1 MSYKIYA
8 GTQSGVDT
16 WVTKACIY
24 DPGDI
29 TDTKKLINP
38 TLTREV
44 GKAGSLEFTLPL
56 GNVAHSA
63 LQKLITVVE
72 VQQDGKQIWQ
82 GRVMDHDQDFLVRQK
97 IYCEGEM
104 AYLNDSGAAP
114 YSARN
119 VSISQFLEWIC
130 DNHNAQVDAYKAFTP
145 GKVEMDIPMIVPY
158 VDGIKVVQVGYS
170 YDSNDGDYI
179 YHWGIVD
186 PVDGKTNIFYEETEI
201 NKASCLSWEI
211 GEEHIANGRI
221 ISRIGSNNFRVRLFA
236 AYVKGKTY
244 DATVEVKKAEIVC
257 GTCNKNFGTYSIYN
271 IERASESK
279 TFKIT
284 EQNGKYS
291 LAINGKTDSRF
302 LFDVKEP
309 TYSFGDGKN
318 FGKTLDILFSHDTH
332 SHLNAFTTVVED
344 EETDIGGFARANTLI
359 KAQRAKDPDTL
370 VIDGGD
376 FSMGTLIQTVFETQA
391 AELRMLGYMGY
402 DVTTFGNHEFDYRS
416 KGLANMLTSARTSGD
431 AVPSIVVCNV
441 DWDAMEAAG
450 LTEGQ
455 QLLKDA
461 FAAYGVQ
468 DYTVVQKGDV
478 RIAVVGVFG
487 KDALSCAPTCEL
499 KFKDPVQA
507 VKATVAE
514 IKSSENVDMIVCVS
528 HSGTWD
534 DPKKS
539 EDELLAKGVPELDLI
554 LSGHTHSRIREP
566 IRHGDTYVV
575 SCGEYGKNLGSL
587 SMAQKADGRWQVT
600 DYQLIPITADIPAD
614 ANTQEVIDRFM
625 DTVDE
630 DYLAQ
635 FGYTK
640 DQVLAENDVVF
651 SNLKDLGKV
660 HTEHNLGDP
669 RGE

>member
-201 NKASCLSWEI
+201 NKASCLSWKI

-309 TYSFGDGKN
+309 TYSFDDGKN
-318 FGKTLDILFSHDTH
+318 CGKTLDILQSE
-332 SHLNAFTTVVED
+332 L
-344 EETDIGGFARANTLI
+344 TD
-359 KAQRAKDPDTL
+359 KY
-370 VIDGGD
+370 GGD
-376 FSMGTLIQTVFETQA
+376 FVIRHWSVNLPFFGKQNYRYLDYMKKITDKNPQTVAFGVNMLDLASYTKAEDIYTRVIAVGARKKTWLFVSWGETITETANDLAAQKLFGIITKVIFIEGIESTPQSLLDA
-391 AELRMLGYMGY
+391 AEEELAKNLRYLNGMT
-402 DVTTFGNHEFDYRS
+402 V
-416 KGLANMLTSARTSGD
+416 K
-431 AVPSIVVCNV
+431 AV
-441 DWDAMEAAG
+441 D
-450 LTEGQ
+450 
-455 QLLKDA
+455 LKDA
-461 FAAYGVQ
+461 GI
-468 DYTVVQKGDV
+468 DV
-478 RIAVVGVFG
+478 SRIAIGKQTHIFSAPHGVDTWLLCSKLVEPLDSPDKKEFTFG
-487 KDALSCAPTCEL
+487 TEFSSISDLQALSAR
-499 KFKDPVQA
+499 
-507 VKATVAE
+507 KATSAYDLSRS
-514 IKSSENVDMIVCVS
+514 IKGYI
-528 HSGTWD
+528 T
-534 DPKKS
+534 
-539 EDELLAKGVPELDLI
+539 
-554 LSGHTHSRIREP
+554 
-566 IRHGDTYVV
+566 
-575 SCGEYGKNLGSL
+575 SL
-587 SMAQKADGRWQVT
+587 
-600 DYQLIPITADIPAD
+600 
-614 ANTQEVIDRFM
+614 
-625 DTVDE
+625 
-630 DYLAQ
+630 
-635 FGYTK
+635 
-640 DQVLAENDVVF
+640 
-651 SNLKDLGKV
+651 
-660 HTEHNLGDP
+660 
-669 RGE
+669 

>member
-318 FGKTLDILFSHDTH
+318 CGKTLDILQSE
-332 SHLNAFTTVVED
+332 L
-344 EETDIGGFARANTLI
+344 TDKYGGYF
-359 KAQRAKDPDTL
+359 
-370 VIDGGD
+370 VIRHGSVNLPFWGKQNYRYLDYMKKITD
-376 FSMGTLIQTVFETQA
+376 KNPQTVAFGVNMLDLASYTKAEDIYTRVIAVGARKKTWLFVSWGETITETANDLAAQELFGIITKVIFIEGIESTPQSLLDA
-391 AELRMLGYMGY
+391 AEEELAKNLRYLNGMT
-402 DVTTFGNHEFDYRS
+402 V
-416 KGLANMLTSARTSGD
+416 K
-431 AVPSIVVCNV
+431 AV
-441 DWDAMEAAG
+441 D
-450 LTEGQ
+450 
-455 QLLKDA
+455 LKDA
-461 FAAYGVQ
+461 GI
-468 DYTVVQKGDV
+468 DV
-478 RIAVVGVFG
+478 SRIAIGKQTHIFSAPHGVDTWLLCSKLVEPLDSPDKKEFTFG
-487 KDALSCAPTCEL
+487 TEFSSISDLQALSAR
-499 KFKDPVQA
+499 
-507 VKATVAE
+507 KATSAYDLSRS
-514 IKSSENVDMIVCVS
+514 IKGYI
-528 HSGTWD
+528 T
-534 DPKKS
+534 
-539 EDELLAKGVPELDLI
+539 
-554 LSGHTHSRIREP
+554 
-566 IRHGDTYVV
+566 
-575 SCGEYGKNLGSL
+575 SL
-587 SMAQKADGRWQVT
+587 
-600 DYQLIPITADIPAD
+600 
-614 ANTQEVIDRFM
+614 
-625 DTVDE
+625 
-630 DYLAQ
+630 
-635 FGYTK
+635 
-640 DQVLAENDVVF
+640 
-651 SNLKDLGKV
+651 
-660 HTEHNLGDP
+660 
-669 RGE
+669 

>member
-318 FGKTLDILFSHDTH
+318 CGKTLDILQSE
-332 SHLNAFTTVVED
+332 L
-344 EETDIGGFARANTLI
+344 TD
-359 KAQRAKDPDTL
+359 KY
-370 VIDGGD
+370 GGD
-376 FSMGTLIQTVFETQA
+376 FVIRHGSVNLPFWGKQNYRYLDYMKKITDKNPQTVAFGVNMLDLASYTKAEDIYTRVIAVGARKKTWLFVSWGETITETANDLAAQKLFGIITKVIFIEGIESTPQSLLDA
-391 AELRMLGYMGY
+391 AEEELAKNLRYLNGMT
-402 DVTTFGNHEFDYRS
+402 V
-416 KGLANMLTSARTSGD
+416 K
-431 AVPSIVVCNV
+431 AV
-441 DWDAMEAAG
+441 D
-450 LTEGQ
+450 
-455 QLLKDA
+455 LKDA
-461 FAAYGVQ
+461 GI
-468 DYTVVQKGDV
+468 DV
-478 RIAVVGVFG
+478 SRIAIGKQTHIFSAPHGVDTWLLCSKLVEPLDSPDKKEFTFG
-487 KDALSCAPTCEL
+487 TEFSSISDLQALSAR
-499 KFKDPVQA
+499 
-507 VKATVAE
+507 KATSAYDLSRS
-514 IKSSENVDMIVCVS
+514 IKGYI
-528 HSGTWD
+528 T
-534 DPKKS
+534 
-539 EDELLAKGVPELDLI
+539 
-554 LSGHTHSRIREP
+554 
-566 IRHGDTYVV
+566 
-575 SCGEYGKNLGSL
+575 SL
-587 SMAQKADGRWQVT
+587 
-600 DYQLIPITADIPAD
+600 
-614 ANTQEVIDRFM
+614 
-625 DTVDE
+625 
-630 DYLAQ
+630 
-635 FGYTK
+635 
-640 DQVLAENDVVF
+640 
-651 SNLKDLGKV
+651 
-660 HTEHNLGDP
+660 
-669 RGE
+669 

>member
-145 GKVEMDIPMIVPY
+145 GKVEMDTPMIVPY

-201 NKASCLSWEI
+201 NKASCLSWKI
-211 GEEHIANGRI
+211 GEEHIANGRT
-221 ISRIGSNNFRVRLFA
+221 ISRIGSNNFRVRLFE

-244 DATVEVKKAEIVC
+244 DATVEVKTAEIVC

-284 EQNGKYS
+284 EKNGKYS
-291 LAINGKTDSRF
+291 LAINGKTDPRF

-318 FGKTLDILFSHDTH
+318 YGKTLDILQSE
-332 SHLNAFTTVVED
+332 L
-344 EETDIGGFARANTLI
+344 TDKYGGYF
-359 KAQRAKDPDTL
+359 
-370 VIDGGD
+370 VIRHGSVNLPFWGKQNYRYLDYMKKITD
-376 FSMGTLIQTVFETQA
+376 KNPQTVAFGVNMLDLASYTKAEDIYTRVIAVGARKKTWLFVSWGETITETANDLAAQKLFGIITKVIFIEGIESTPQSLLDA
-391 AELRMLGYMGY
+391 AEEELAKNLRYLNGMT
-402 DVTTFGNHEFDYRS
+402 V
-416 KGLANMLTSARTSGD
+416 K
-431 AVPSIVVCNV
+431 AV
-441 DWDAMEAAG
+441 D
-450 LTEGQ
+450 
-455 QLLKDA
+455 LKDA
-461 FAAYGVQ
+461 GI
-468 DYTVVQKGDV
+468 DV
-478 RIAVVGVFG
+478 SRIAIGKQTHIFSAPHGIDTWLLCSKLVEPLDSPDKKEFTFG
-487 KDALSCAPTCEL
+487 TEFSSISDLQALSAR
-499 KFKDPVQA
+499 
-507 VKATVAE
+507 KATSAYDLSRS
-514 IKSSENVDMIVCVS
+514 IKGYITSS
-528 HSGTWD
+528 
-534 DPKKS
+534 
-539 EDELLAKGVPELDLI
+539 
-554 LSGHTHSRIREP
+554 
-566 IRHGDTYVV
+566 
-575 SCGEYGKNLGSL
+575 
-587 SMAQKADGRWQVT
+587 
-600 DYQLIPITADIPAD
+600 
-614 ANTQEVIDRFM
+614 
-625 DTVDE
+625 
-630 DYLAQ
+630 
-635 FGYTK
+635 
-640 DQVLAENDVVF
+640 
-651 SNLKDLGKV
+651 
-660 HTEHNLGDP
+660 
-669 RGE
+669 

>member
-170 YDSNDGDYI
+170 YDSNDGNYI

-318 FGKTLDILFSHDTH
+318 CGKTLDILQSE
-332 SHLNAFTTVVED
+332 L
-344 EETDIGGFARANTLI
+344 TDKYGGYF
-359 KAQRAKDPDTL
+359 
-370 VIDGGD
+370 VIRHGSVNLPFWGKQNYRYLDYMKKITD
-376 FSMGTLIQTVFETQA
+376 KNPQTVAFGVNMLDLASYTKAEDIYTRVIAVGARKKTWLFVSWGETITETANDLAAQKLFGIITKVIFIEGIESTPQSLLDA
-391 AELRMLGYMGY
+391 AEEELAKNLRYLNGMT
-402 DVTTFGNHEFDYRS
+402 V
-416 KGLANMLTSARTSGD
+416 K
-431 AVPSIVVCNV
+431 AV
-441 DWDAMEAAG
+441 D
-450 LTEGQ
+450 
-455 QLLKDA
+455 LKDA
-461 FAAYGVQ
+461 GI
-468 DYTVVQKGDV
+468 DV
-478 RIAVVGVFG
+478 SRIAIGKQTHIFSAPHGVDTWLLCSKLVEPLDSPDKKEFTFG
-487 KDALSCAPTCEL
+487 TEFSSISDLQALSAR
-499 KFKDPVQA
+499 
-507 VKATVAE
+507 KATSAYDLSRS
-514 IKSSENVDMIVCVS
+514 IKGYITSS
-528 HSGTWD
+528 
-534 DPKKS
+534 
-539 EDELLAKGVPELDLI
+539 
-554 LSGHTHSRIREP
+554 
-566 IRHGDTYVV
+566 
-575 SCGEYGKNLGSL
+575 
-587 SMAQKADGRWQVT
+587 
-600 DYQLIPITADIPAD
+600 
-614 ANTQEVIDRFM
+614 
-625 DTVDE
+625 
-630 DYLAQ
+630 
-635 FGYTK
+635 
-640 DQVLAENDVVF
+640 
-651 SNLKDLGKV
+651 
-660 HTEHNLGDP
+660 
-669 RGE
+669 

>member
-271 IERASESK
+271 IERSSESK

-318 FGKTLDILFSHDTH
+318 CGKTLDILQSE
-332 SHLNAFTTVVED
+332 L
-344 EETDIGGFARANTLI
+344 TDKYGGYF
-359 KAQRAKDPDTL
+359 
-370 VIDGGD
+370 V
-376 FSMGTLIQTVFETQA
+376 
-391 AELRMLGYMGY
+391 
-402 DVTTFGNHEFDYRS
+402 
-416 KGLANMLTSARTSGD
+416 
-431 AVPSIVVCNV
+431 
-441 DWDAMEAAG
+441 
-450 LTEGQ
+450 
-455 QLLKDA
+455 
-461 FAAYGVQ
+461 
-468 DYTVVQKGDV
+468 
-478 RIAVVGVFG
+478 
-487 KDALSCAPTCEL
+487 
-499 KFKDPVQA
+499 
-507 VKATVAE
+507 
-514 IKSSENVDMIVCVS
+514 
-528 HSGTWD
+528 
-534 DPKKS
+534 
-539 EDELLAKGVPELDLI
+539 
-554 LSGHTHSRIREP
+554 
-566 IRHGDTYVV
+566 IRHGSVNLPFWGKQNYRYLDYMKKITDKNPQTVAFGVNMLDLASYTKAEDIYTRVIAV
-575 SCGEYGKNLGSL
+575 GARKKTWLFASWGETITETANDLAAQKLFGIITKVIFIEGIESTPQSLLDAAEEELAKNLRYLNG
-587 SMAQKADGRWQVT
+587 MTVKA
-600 DYQLIPITADIPAD
+600 
-614 ANTQEVIDRFM
+614 
-625 DTVDE
+625 VD
-630 DYLAQ
+630 
-635 FGYTK
+635 
-640 DQVLAENDVVF
+640 
-651 SNLKDLGKV
+651 LKDVGIDVSRIAIGKQTHIFSAPHGV
-660 HTEHNLGDP
+660 DTWLLCSKLVEPLDSPDKKEFTFGTEFSSISDLQALSARKATSAYDLSRSIKGYITSS
-669 RGE
+669 

>member
-186 PVDGKTNIFYEETEI
+186 PVDGKTNIFYEETKI

-318 FGKTLDILFSHDTH
+318 CGKTLDILQSE
-332 SHLNAFTTVVED
+332 L
-344 EETDIGGFARANTLI
+344 TDKYGGYF
-359 KAQRAKDPDTL
+359 
-370 VIDGGD
+370 VIRHGSVNLPFWGKQNYRYLDYMKKITD
-376 FSMGTLIQTVFETQA
+376 KNPQTVAFGVNMLDLASYTKAEDIYTRVIAVGARKKTWLFVSWGETITETANDLAAQKLFGIITKVIFIEGIESTPQSLLDA
-391 AELRMLGYMGY
+391 AEEELAKNLRYLNGMT
-402 DVTTFGNHEFDYRS
+402 V
-416 KGLANMLTSARTSGD
+416 K
-431 AVPSIVVCNV
+431 AV
-441 DWDAMEAAG
+441 D
-450 LTEGQ
+450 
-455 QLLKDA
+455 LKDA
-461 FAAYGVQ
+461 GI
-468 DYTVVQKGDV
+468 DV
-478 RIAVVGVFG
+478 SRIAIGKQTHIFSAPHGVDTWLLCSKLVEPLDSPDKKEFTFG
-487 KDALSCAPTCEL
+487 TEFSSISDLQALSAR
-499 KFKDPVQA
+499 
-507 VKATVAE
+507 KATSAYDLSRS
-514 IKSSENVDMIVCVS
+514 IKGYI
-528 HSGTWD
+528 T
-534 DPKKS
+534 
-539 EDELLAKGVPELDLI
+539 
-554 LSGHTHSRIREP
+554 
-566 IRHGDTYVV
+566 
-575 SCGEYGKNLGSL
+575 SL
-587 SMAQKADGRWQVT
+587 
-600 DYQLIPITADIPAD
+600 
-614 ANTQEVIDRFM
+614 
-625 DTVDE
+625 
-630 DYLAQ
+630 
-635 FGYTK
+635 
-640 DQVLAENDVVF
+640 
-651 SNLKDLGKV
+651 
-660 HTEHNLGDP
+660 
-669 RGE
+669 